1 MNQKDIHKLK
11 TIYTT
16 ILESK
21 KDSGPPYIRI
31 NSQGD
36 KFYYKDK
43 KMTILHREDGP
54 ATEYHN
60 GGKSWHINGELHR
73 LDGHAVEY
81 PNGEKCWYVND
92 KLHRE
97 DGPAIEAPNGYK
109 AWYIDGERHRLDG
122 PALERTNGKKEWYI
136 NGVELT
142 EKEFKAYHANKQY
155 KASFKDTTDFEAFD

>member
-43 KMTILHREDGP
+43 KRTILYREDGP
-54 ATEYHN
+54 AVEYHN
-60 GGKSWHINGELHR
+60 GGKAWYINGKYHR
-73 LDGHAVEY
+73 T
-81 PNGEKCWYVND
+81 
-92 KLHRE
+92 
-97 DGPAIEAPNGYK
+97 DGPAIESPYGYK
-109 AWYIDGERHRLDG
+109 AWYIDDKRHRLDG
-122 PALERTNGKKEWYI
+122 PAIERTFGINEWYI

-142 EKEFKAYHANKQY
+142 EEEFNAYLANKKY
-155 KASFKDTTDFEAFD
+155 KQDMQDIGEEPVTNFSAFE